1 MSCLK
6 NFRTE
11 RISSEEKPY
20 TGEKLCSFLLCS
32 ETFKEKTGLRAIN
45 KCIVDRSHSVF
56 HSALK
61 PLQENMHIHTGIK
74 SFLCTQ
80 FNKSFYTF
88 ESLRGHEKVHCE
100 EKQYTFEQCSKSFS
114 SMSYLQVHMEAQA
127 AGKPFSCDHCSN
139 FLLPLFLRL
148 YLKLH
153 TVEKPYSCTNCEK
166 IVTQSNTSRRHKR
179 FHTGEKP

>member
-1 MSCLK
+1 VHSG
-6 NFRTE
+6 
-11 RISSEEKPY
+11 EKPFIISQCF
-20 TGEKLCSFLLCS
+20 E
-32 ETFKEKTGLRAIN
+32 TGL
-45 KCIVDRSHSVF
+45 H
-56 HSALK
+56 HH
-61 PLQENMHIHTGIK
+61 MHIHTGTK
-74 SFLCTQ
+74 SFFMYAAQ
-80 FNKSFYTF
+80 QIFYTF

-127 AGKPFSCDHCSN
+127 AVKPFPCDHCFN
-139 FLLPLFLRL
+139 FLLSLVLRL

-166 IVTQSNTSRRHKR
+166 TVTQSNTSRRHKR